1 MASKETRFNPSV
13 VDRIDREDAARFAAL
28 PAEERRRIEDQEDA
42 RWLAQ
47 IEAEDEFWQY
57 FYEPQN

>member
-1 MASKETRFNPSV
+1 

-47 IEAEDEFWQY
+47 IEAEDEYWQY